1 MEKITPTTNAFAA
14 ILAGGSGTRMGNPDK
29 PKQFLLLGEVPILV
43 HTLQKFCISGAF
55 DAVFVLVPSLWLR
68 QTEDILHKYCPEFA
82 DLVRVIPGGDT
93 RTETVECAV
102 AAVKEAFEVDNETI
116 IVTHDAVRPF
126 VSHRIIV
133 ENVAAAKE
141 WGACDTVI
149 PATDTIVESMD
160 GNLISAIPER
170 RYLYQGQTPQSFNL
184 VMLETLLASLTL
196 EEREILTDACKVFLL
211 RGESVGLVRGD
222 AANIKITYPEDLRI
236 ATAFLEG

>member
-1 MEKITPTTNAFAA
+1 MEKITPQTNAFAA

-29 PKQFLLLGEVPILV
+29 PKQFLLLGDAPILV
-43 HTLQKFCISGAF
+43 HTLEKFCVSGVF

-82 DLVRVIPGGDT
+82 DLVRVVPGGDT
-93 RTETVECAV
+93 RTETVECAI
-102 AAVKEAFEVDNETI
+102 AAVKDAFLVNNETI
-116 IVTHDAVRPF
+116 LVTHDAVRPF

-133 ENVAAAKE
+133 ENVEAAQK

-149 PATDTIVESMD
+149 PATDTIVESVD
-160 GNLISAIPER
+160 GSLISAIPER

-184 VMLETLLASLTL
+184 EKLEVLLASLTT

-211 RGESVGLVRGD
+211 RGESVALVRGD
-222 AANIKITYPEDLRI
+222 AANIKITYPEDLRV
-236 ATAFLEG
+236 AHAFLEA